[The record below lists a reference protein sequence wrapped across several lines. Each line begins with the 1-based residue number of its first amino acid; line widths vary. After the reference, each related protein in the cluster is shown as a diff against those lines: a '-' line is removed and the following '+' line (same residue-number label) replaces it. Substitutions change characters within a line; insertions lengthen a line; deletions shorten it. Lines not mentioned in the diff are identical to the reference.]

1 MPHSPSRAALKTNNT
16 MDILKVRELHYF
28 LGEEIK
34 KGNGNKEL
42 YVTTDEEGNDYRPMW
57 FAPTS
62 DPKEVEDFM
71 RITCSGLRNCKDPKN
86 AVLLG

>member
-1 MPHSPSRAALKTNNT
+1 ME
-16 MDILKVRELHYF
+16 ILKVKELYYF

-34 KGNGNKEL
+34 KGNGNKDL

-62 DPKEVEDFM
+62 DPKEVERFM
-71 RITCSGLRNCKDPKN
+71 RITCSGLRNCKDVKN